1 MNKTIICCVRH
12 GQTDGN
18 KSRTFQ
24 GRSNLPLNETG
35 IYQANAT
42 CELLK
47 ECPIKWDVIISSPF
61 LRAYQTCEIISK
73 AIDYKKPIITEELAI
88 ERNFG
93 DAEGLPISEENYRLI
108 SEGVFPN
115 QETEL
120 DIINRG
126 QKFITKILAEYQ
138 GKNILVVSH
147 SHFIKSLL
155 MPHDNTLKFDSGIPN
170 ASLNFLVYEDNKF
183 QKMIINCQS
192 ENFEQITK

>member
-24 GRSNLPLNETG
+24 GRSNLPLNEVG
-35 IYQANAT
+35 INQAKTT
-42 CELLK
+42 CELLLN
-47 ECPIKWDVIISSPF
+47 CPIKWDIIISSPF
-61 LRAYQTCEIISK
+61 IRAYQTCEIISE
-73 AIDYKKPIITEELAI
+73 AINYTNPIITDELAI
-88 ERNFG
+88 ERSFG
-93 DAEGLPISEENYRLI
+93 DAEGLPINEENYRLI
-108 SEGVFPN
+108 SEGFFPN

-126 QKFITKILAEYQ
+126 KKFINKLLTNYV

-155 MPHDNTLKFDSGIPN
+155 VPYDPTLKFDSGIPN
-170 ASLNFLVYEDNKF
+170 ASLNFLVYEDHDFK
-183 QKMIINCQS
+183 QMIINCQTS
-192 ENFEQITK
+192 DFDKI

>member
-1 MNKTIICCVRH
+1 MNNNPKTIICCVRH

-35 IYQANAT
+35 ISQAMAT

-73 AIDYKKPIITEELAI
+73 SINYQNPIITNDLAI
-88 ERNFG
+88 ERSFG
-93 DAEGLPISEENYRLI
+93 EAEGLPISEENYRKIRENLFKDQE
-108 SEGVFPN
+108 SE
-115 QETEL
+115 Q
-120 DIINRG
+120 DIIKRG
-126 QKFITKILAEYQ
+126 QLFLKEILFKYP

-155 MPHDNTLKFDSGIPN
+155 IPYDPTLKFDSGIPN
-170 ASLNFLVYEDNKF
+170 ASLNFLFYENNEF
-183 QKMIINCQS
+183 QKMIINWQK
-192 ENFEQITK
+192 ENQLF

>member
-35 IYQANAT
+35 INQAKTT

-47 ECPIKWDVIISSPF
+47 NCPIKWDIIISSPF
-61 LRAYQTCEIISK
+61 IRAYQTCEIISE
-73 AIDYKKPIITEELAI
+73 AINYNNPIITDDLAI
-88 ERNFG
+88 ERSFG
-93 DAEGLPISEENYRLI
+93 DAEGLPINEENYRLI
-108 SEGVFPN
+108 SEGFFPN

-120 DIINRG
+120 DMINRG
-126 QKFITKILAEYQ
+126 QKFINKLLKEYQ
-138 GKNILVVSH
+138 NKNILVVSH

-155 MPHDNTLKFDSGIPN
+155 VPHDKTLKFDSGIPN
-170 ASLNFLVYEDNKF
+170 ASLNFLIYENNNFK
-183 QKMIINCQS
+183 KMIINCCD
-192 ENFEQITK
+192 FDQIK

>member
-24 GRSNLPLNETG
+24 GRSNLPLNEVG
-35 IYQANAT
+35 INQAKAT
-42 CELLK
+42 CQLLK

-61 LRAYQTCEIISK
+61 IRAYQTCEIISE
-73 AIDYKKPIITEELAI
+73 AINYTSPIITEDLAI
-88 ERNFG
+88 ERSFG
-93 DAEGLPISEENYRLI
+93 DAEGLPINEENYKLI
-108 SEGVFPN
+108 SEGAFPN

-120 DIINRG
+120 DMINRG
-126 QKFITKILAEYQ
+126 KKFIDKILNDYK

-155 MPHDNTLKFDSGIPN
+155 VPHDATLKFDSGIPN
-170 ASLNFLVYEDNKF
+170 ASLNFLVYENNDFK
-183 QKMIINCQS
+183 KMIINCGI
-192 ENFEQITK
+192 NDFYQITK

>member
-24 GRSNLPLNETG
+24 GRSNLPLNEVG
-35 IYQANAT
+35 INQAKTT

-61 LRAYQTCEIISK
+61 IRAYQTCEIIRD
-73 AIDYKKPIITEELAI
+73 AINYTNPIITEDLAI
-88 ERNFG
+88 ERSFG
-93 DAEGLPISEENYRLI
+93 DAEGLPINEENYRLI
-108 SEGVFPN
+108 SQGAFPN

-120 DIINRG
+120 DMIIRG
-126 QKFITKILAEYQ
+126 EKFIQKILSTYP
-138 GKNILVVSH
+138 GKNVLVVSH

-155 MPHDNTLKFDSGIPN
+155 VPHDSTLKFDSGIPN
-170 ASLNFLVYEDNKF
+170 ASLNFLVYEENTFK
-183 QKMIINCQS
+183 KMIINCQN
-192 ENFEQITK
+192 EHFNEI